1 MQLYPWTVSHLAAKA
16 TTKPH
21 RRYSASHIDFII
33 YAFKAMLQSVEEMH
47 TAGFV
52 HRDLKPDNFLVDAE
66 CRLYEI

>member
-21 RRYSASHIDFII
+21 RRYSTSHTDFII